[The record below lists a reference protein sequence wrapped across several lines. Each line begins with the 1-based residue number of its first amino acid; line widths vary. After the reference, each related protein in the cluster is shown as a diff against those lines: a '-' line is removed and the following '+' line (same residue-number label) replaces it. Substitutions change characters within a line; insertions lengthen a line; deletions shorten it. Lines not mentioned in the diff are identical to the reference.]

1 MNPDEMRREANRLR
15 LVADL
20 NGARGWE
27 HNAESCR
34 RGADALDRL
43 ADVIEYAE
51 PFAGKQFAGFAAMW
65 DAHPEMVEVVRI
77 AHGETTNHEERR
89 ER

>member
-1 MNPDEMRREANRLR
+1 MNPDELRREANRLR

-27 HNAESCR
+27 NNAESCR

-43 ADVIEYAE
+43 ADYIERE
-51 PFAGKQFAGFAAMW
+51 AGLA
-65 DAHPEMVEVVRI
+65 
-77 AHGETTNHEERR
+77 
-89 ER
+89 